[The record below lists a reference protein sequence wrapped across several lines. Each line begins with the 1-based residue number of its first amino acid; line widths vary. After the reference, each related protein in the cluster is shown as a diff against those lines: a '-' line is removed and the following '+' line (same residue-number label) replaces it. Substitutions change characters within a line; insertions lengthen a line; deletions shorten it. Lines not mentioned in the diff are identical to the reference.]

1 MARRS
6 IWVAAAL
13 AVLTV
18 SGAASAEDDW
28 GNPPDESRDAGS
40 SGQAERWEVPGVVV
54 IDGRDDL
61 SDADVK
67 SLLADVEAAFPDAT
81 FQASDLEGETRIEVA
96 RVSPAETSAL
106 VSRFGTDAR
115 VESAEPLSWIHAS
128 FVPNDPLYEKQW
140 NMKRVGA
147 ESAWDYGT
155 GRGVTVAVVDTGIAC
170 EDYEGFT
177 KGTDLVGTRC
187 VPGWNF
193 IWDNDH
199 ANDDQ
204 GHGSHV
210 AGTIAQTT
218 DNGVG
223 VAGLAFGVSLM
234 PVKVLDK
241 RGWGTTLDVANG
253 IRWAGENGAQV
264 VNLSLGGPQNSK
276 VLQDAVDDTLARGV
290 IIVAAAG
297 NSGGAV
303 GYPGGSAGVI
313 GVSASDPNDKL
324 AAFSSRGKEV
334 DIAAPGVG
342 VIQQTICEGGKN
354 KCEIFPGWQGTS
366 MASPHVAAAAA
377 LLVAQGVTDPVAVE
391 KTLESTARDV
401 DSSPSGRLKF
411 GAGILDAGA
420 AVKKVT
426 FSHGLVR
433 LALVGVLSALAFAW
447 ARRSKSAA
455 GAKVKGG
462 IGYWIAALA
471 AGPGLLF
478 FAPLFLSRVHLG
490 VDVLARPIADL
501 DFYVGASLHRLLP
514 LANAVVAFALMI
526 LTWHSKTLRKVAAGF
541 SVGTAAY
548 LVSLLA
554 LGETF
559 PVFGTVAL
567 FAWCGLNAAACL
579 FVARTSLAETK

>member
-1 MARRS
+1 MARFTTS
-6 IWVAAAL
+6 LAAAL
-13 AVLTV
+13 ALVTA
-18 SGAASAEDDW
+18 SGAALAEDDW
-28 GNPPDESRDAGS
+28 GAPPNETVSDAAS
-40 SGQAERWEVPGVVV
+40 PWEIPGVVV

-61 SDADVK
+61 SASDVA
-67 SLLADVEAAFPDAT
+67 SLFSDVRSAFPDAT
-81 FQASDLEGETRIEVA
+81 FEASDLEGETKIELARLAPSEVA
-96 RVSPAETSAL
+96 AL
-106 VSRFGTDAR
+106 VARLATDDR
-115 VESAEPLSWIHAS
+115 VEAAEPLSWVHAS

-177 KGTDLVGTRC
+177 KGTDLGGTGC
-187 VPGWNF
+187 VSGWNF

-223 VAGLAFGVSLM
+223 VAGLAFGVNLM

-241 RGWGTTLDVANG
+241 RGWGTTVDVANG

-303 GYPGGSAGVI
+303 GYPGGSKGVI
-313 GVSASDPNDKL
+313 GVSASDANDKL
-324 AAFSSRGKEV
+324 ASFSSRGKEV

-354 KCEIFPGWQGTS
+354 KCEIFPGWAGTS

-377 LLVAQGVTDPVAVE
+377 LLVAQGVNDPAAVE

-401 DSSPSGRLKF
+401 DPSAGGRLKF

-420 AVKKVT
+420 AVRKVT
-426 FSHGLVR
+426 FTHGLVR
-433 LALVGVLSALAFAW
+433 LALVGVLSALALAW
-447 ARRSKSAA
+447 ARRSK
-455 GAKVKGG
+455 GATPASVKGG
-462 IGYWIAALA
+462 IGFWIAALA

-478 FAPLFLSRVHLG
+478 FAPMFLSRVHLP

-501 DFYVGASLHRLLP
+501 DFYVGAGLHRLLP
-514 LANAVVAFALMI
+514 FANAAVAFGAMI
-526 LTWHSKTLRKVAAGF
+526 LTWHSKTLRRAAAGL

-559 PVFGTVAL
+559 PVFGTAAL
-567 FAWCGLNAAACL
+567 FAWCGLNAVACL
-579 FVARTSLAETK
+579 FVARTCLAETK